1 MEKTFAFG
9 TIKRRLEMLWAK
21 SGSILVSDVA
31 NAYFLVRF
39 SNPDDY
45 QRASFEGPWK
55 IYDYY
60 FSLARWTPSFNEEEP
75 VKSILTWVR
84 LPKLPIH
91 YFNRLAVTRIG
102 NVIGRT
108 VRLDLATTEG
118 ARARYARVCVEVD
131 LSKPLLGKYVLDDRT
146 FLIEYESL
154 ENICFSCGIYG
165 HKLDSCP
172 LNAKPSS
179 TEEVKTTGNAAP
191 TAPQTSEPAAGQWMT
206 VSRRSKGK
214 NHRSPQVNSSKEDT
228 SSRFS
233 ALQVEESADLA
244 VDATASTHESSGDP
258 NLDRV
263 IAEHAAALS

>member
-55 IYDYY
+55 M
-60 FSLARWTPSFNEEEP
+60 
-75 VKSILTWVR
+75 
-84 LPKLPIH
+84 
-91 YFNRLAVTRIG
+91 AVTRIG